1 MVPVVPAK
9 STKPQVAKPVVP
21 VTRPGM
27 GGAKKAA
34 MVKGTATV
42 KETPE
47 ERAKVL
53 CFECFFGGKEL
64 GGGSNGFI
72 SCSRQGAGSGA
83 YVMSAAMCR
92 A

>member
-1 MVPVVPAK
+1 
-9 STKPQVAKPVVP
+9 
-21 VTRPGM
+21 M

-53 CFECFFGGKEL
+53 CFECFFF
-64 GGGSNGFI
+64 GGGGGGENGEAVQIDSYHVHVFHVKALDQELT
-72 SCSRQGAGSGA
+72 SCRQRCAELEEA
-83 YVMSAAMCR
+83 LKQTDAQHQK
-92 A
+92 